1 MNVEKDDYCYGLDVS
16 SFHDYGVTVF
26 KFLDTDKSIILT
38 ELELSI
44 LANYILDQYTSKDST
59 DSLMTIKDISSK
71 IESLEICLSNQ
82 ISKINN
88 PDKIDVDKILCDL
101 DKTVTDDHRF
111 RLDKEIPFARQSILD
126 R

>member
-1 MNVEKDDYCYGLDVS
+1 MGIDNNELCYGLDVS
-16 SFHDYGVTVF
+16 KNHDMGVTAF
-26 KFLDTDKSIILT
+26 KFLDTDKLVVLT

-44 LANYILDQYTSKDST
+44 FANYILDQYTTKDT
-59 DSLMTIKDISSK
+59 TNSLETIKDISSK

-101 DKTVTDDHRF
+101 GKTVTDDDR
-111 RLDKEIPFARQSILD
+111 RNLDKELPYARASIMG

>member
-1 MNVEKDDYCYGLDVS
+1 MDNNVGDYCYGIDVS
-16 SFHDYGVTVF
+16 SNHDVGVTVF

-44 LANYILDQYTSKDST
+44 FANYILDQFTSKDTT
-59 DSLMTIKDISSK
+59 DNLKTIKDISNK

-88 PDKIDVDKILCDL
+88 PDKIDVDKLICDL
-101 DKTVTDDHRF
+101 GKTVTDEDRNN
-111 RLDKEIPFARQSILD
+111 LDKELPFARASIMD